1 MATRGAQIG
10 NSNAVKGRRY
20 REGIMRALARE
31 SGGNVQAGI
40 DRLCTQLVR
49 AGFSGEQWA
58 LQELGNRL
66 DGKPV
71 AQISIESQIRPV
83 DISDRPMSV
92 EEWTAK
98 YTVEG
103 SAEVVEMQDS
113 EPQDDSDSLNGGEE

>member
-1 MATRGAQIG
+1 MAKRGAPFG
-10 NSNAVKGRRY
+10 NKNGEKGRRY

-49 AGFSGEQWA
+49 AGFDGQQWA

-83 DISDRPMSV
+83 DVSAEPMSV
-92 EEWTAK
+92 EEWVQT

-103 SAEVVEMQDS
+103 IAEVAEMQDL
-113 EPQDDSDSLNGGEE
+113 EPQDGSDSLNGGKE